1 MARRG
6 QRQSGTTRNAPRNR
20 RRVRNL
26 DNEGVIPVLARA
38 VREVEAAVQ
47 RGPLKPSARTK
58 FQVVA
63 LLVREERARVKGDQ
77 EATESQRGE
86 QLKRL
91 DGVATILAKT
101 AAMDPSLLQLLA
113 EDAAVSDA
121 ARELKREMLTR
132 AGEEVPEEEVP
143 EPVAPDPTH
152 ERRVVPQAVISRQ
165 LANPFLVPD
174 FSGAAP
180 RPSGPRRL
188 ATWELLGP
196 LFRSFEYGGAS
207 SCMDLPAPT
216 SLTAAHGKQLMRH
229 QAELIAAAEE
239 GHRTF
244 LLADEPGLG
253 KTAQAL
259 LAAQAADAFPLLA
272 VVPNVVT
279 VSYTHLTLPTN

>member
-1 MARRG
+1 MSGVASPYRLPPAPDRDTATTSASWAAEEELLARRG
-6 QRQSGTTRNAPRNR
+6 QRQSGNTRNAPRNR

-63 LLVREERARVKGDQ
+63 LLVREERSRVKADQ

-113 EDAAVSDA
+113 EDAAVSDS

-132 AGEEVPEEEVP
+132 AGEEVPEEEEAP
-143 EPVAPDPTH
+143 EPVAPNPAT
-152 ERRVVPQAVISRQ
+152 ERQVVPQAVIS
-165 LANPFLVPD
+165 L
-174 FSGAAP
+174 
-180 RPSGPRRL
+180 
-188 ATWELLGP
+188 
-196 LFRSFEYGGAS
+196 
-207 SCMDLPAPT
+207 
-216 SLTAAHGKQLMRH
+216 SLIH
-229 QAELIAAAEE
+229 I
-239 GHRTF
+239 
-244 LLADEPGLG
+244 
-253 KTAQAL
+253 
-259 LAAQAADAFPLLA
+259 
-272 VVPNVVT
+272 
-279 VSYTHLTLPTN
+279 